1 MSIAR
6 TSIRLLAMAV
16 VAVWACR
23 NSAAQTLDQ
32 ALAQAYRNNETLNA
46 ERANLR
52 ATDEEVPQALS
63 GYRPRI
69 EATAEAGIRYLN
81 EKGADGAQ
89 QSSTT
94 TPRSVGVTASQ
105 SVFNGFQTANRVRA
119 AENQVLAGR
128 EALRVMEQTV
138 LMDAATAYM
147 DVLRDA
153 AFLELQKRNLDLLGE
168 QLNLVRNR
176 QASGDLTT
184 ADVAQVEARLA
195 AARTAVLAAK
205 ATYNSSRATFTRII
219 GSEPGKLAPGQ
230 PVDRFVPA
238 TLEAAI
244 ALARTQHPAV
254 LAAMY
259 GVDIALLQTKIA
271 EGALYPMVTL
281 EGSVKRRWDVMPDQ
295 NLMFPATSTDA
306 SIISRMVI
314 PLYQGGSEYAKIRQ
328 SKEMTGQKRL
338 SLEAVRKLA
347 RATVVQAWSAVA
359 ATRAQVDS
367 AQAQVK
373 AAEFALESVR
383 REFGAGQRSTLEL
396 LTVQQELL
404 NARIALVMTQRERV
418 TSSYALLAA
427 VGRLALDV
435 LGLTTES
442 YDPSVHYHQVRDSW
456 FGVRTPDGR

>member
-16 VAVWACR
+16 VAVWSWR
-23 NSAAQTLDQ
+23 SGAAQTLDG

-69 EATAEAGIRYLN
+69 EATAEAGPRYLN

-94 TPRSVGVTASQ
+94 TPRGVGVTASQ
-105 SVFNGFQTANRVRA
+105 SIFNGFQTANRVRA

-138 LMDAATAYM
+138 LVDAATAYM

-153 AFLELQKRNLDLLGE
+153 AILELQKRNLDLLGE

-195 AARTAVLAAK
+195 AARTAVLAAQ
-205 ATYNSSRATFTRII
+205 ATYNSSRATFARVI
-219 GSEPGKLAPGQ
+219 GSEPGKLTPGQ
-230 PVDRFVPA
+230 PVDRFAPA

-244 ALARTQHPAV
+244 ALART
-254 LAAMY
+254 
-259 GVDIALLQTKIA
+259 
-271 EGALYPMVTL
+271 
-281 EGSVKRRWDVMPDQ
+281 
-295 NLMFPATSTDA
+295 
-306 SIISRMVI
+306 
-314 PLYQGGSEYAKIRQ
+314 
-328 SKEMTGQKRL
+328 
-338 SLEAVRKLA
+338 
-347 RATVVQAWSAVA
+347 
-359 ATRAQVDS
+359 
-367 AQAQVK
+367 
-373 AAEFALESVR
+373 
-383 REFGAGQRSTLEL
+383 
-396 LTVQQELL
+396 
-404 NARIALVMTQRERV
+404 
-418 TSSYALLAA
+418 
-427 VGRLALDV
+427 
-435 LGLTTES
+435 
-442 YDPSVHYHQVRDSW
+442 
-456 FGVRTPDGR
+456 